1 MKIWLYWS
9 GRFSVQR
16 WGFMKHFILWLLFVL
31 PDSPK
36 ELHHIRCDLG
46 EPEPVLTQTQSLY
59 HTQGHRGIKRDG
71 KLLHLRCRLTS
82 LAEQHLHDL
91 GIGQGRKVTQVF
103 FIAGDLSQNSTHD
116 LTCRTREKLEFR
128 SESRDEAWRN
138 WKCKNKIPVPERVL
152 GSPGAFWMKSGVAIG
167 PIFSLTEWKTR

>member
-9 GRFSVQR
+9 GKFSVQR
-16 WGFMKHFILWLLFVL
+16 WGFMEHFILWLLFVL
-31 PDSPK
+31 PDSRK
-36 ELHHIRCDLG
+36 ELHPIRCDRG
-46 EPEPVLTQTQSLY
+46 EPEPVQTPSLY
-59 HTQGHRGIKRDG
+59 HAQGDTQRHQKGG
-71 KLLHLRCRLTS
+71 KQLHLRCRLTS
-82 LAEQHLHDL
+82 LTEQHLHDL
-91 GIGQGRKVTQVF
+91 GVSQGRKVTQVF

-128 SESRDEAWRN
+128 SESRDVGRN

-167 PIFSLTEWKTR
+167 PIFSLTEWKTS